1 MSEEKKFL
9 KLYRSLG
16 DEQRRTLYAFAEFL
30 AARGQETP
38 TVQGAMPEPNLS
50 PRPEKESVVKAIKR
64 LMSAYHMLDRN
75 KLLHE
80 TSGFMT
86 QHLIHGKP
94 APEVIDELEI
104 MFARHY
110 ERFKEES
117 K

>member
-1 MSEEKKFL
+1 MSEEKKLL
-9 KLYRSLG
+9 KVYRALG

-30 AARGQETP
+30 ATREPETA
-38 TVQGAMPEPNLS
+38 TVQVVVPEPNLV

-64 LMSAYHMLDRN
+64 LMSTYHMLERN

-86 QHLIHGKP
+86 KHLIHGKP
-94 APEVIDELEI
+94 ADEVIDELEV